1 MSSPSS
7 PGEEAGPNID
17 SRLLEE
23 ERRYLERARS
33 RRTGRAKRGR
43 TRPSE
48 APRVSAQRDLCG
60 LALSG
65 GGIRSATFNLGLL
78 QGLHQLGLLEMFD
91 YLATVSG
98 GGYVGGFW
106 TAWRHYHGKRA
117 GKTSGEGVPE
127 LFPSNAQGSRGAK
140 LSEVGHLREFSN
152 FLNPR
157 LGLMSMD
164 TGRMVVAALSAIIPA
179 LVSALSLIVLALLC
193 WWWLAGVVLI
203 TWPLE
208 ERVLRA
214 EPFLSYALMFLLT
227 CGGLLLGEWMLL
239 VHDRQM
245 KESRGLP
252 PPRLQDTQE
261 LEFRRFGYYLPS
273 TLMATGVVMV
283 LWVWL
288 LGYQPH
294 SGAPDVWRQA
304 PGASLLFG
312 PPPPPMPSRE
322 WLYMFFPA
330 LPWLGA
336 AGTLVMV
343 RWWGSRFVT
352 EWMQRTQLAAVDRV
366 ISRLLLLALLWSA
379 FAGFWLAGWRLYER
393 ITGHERWVVETYTA
407 LVGIVTALTALL
419 AKAHQFLGRRANTP
433 VTPTA
438 KDRLISHLPQFLA
451 YVTLG
456 LIVLG
461 MVQLIFAAQEAG
473 GQWFTGL
480 VVGAATISVLALF
493 LFDPNLLGL
502 HVFYRGRIARTFIGA
517 AHGEAPG
524 QTEPHT
530 KDDVLLHRLRPR
542 PGPLHLICCAAN
554 DLSSADP
561 MASLYRGADSAVL
574 SSVGF
579 SVGKEWKS
587 WKEIGAKGRVPT
599 LAAAMTASGAAFN
612 SHMGSMSMRLG
623 PAVTFLMTAFNLRL
637 GLWAPHPTL
646 AHRRKYERVLVGLP
660 FYKELFGRSRARSRD
675 VLLSDGGHFEN
686 LALYELV
693 RRHCRFILV
702 SDCGMDSDATFDDF
716 ANAVR
721 RVREDFGVEIRID
734 LSPLRADEKNGLAR
748 QPLVVGDIEY
758 PDGDTGV
765 LLLLKPTLT
774 GNEPPDITQYRARN
788 ADFPHETT
796 GDQFYD
802 EAQWEAYRRLGEHV
816 ALTAFRPLRETTA
829 IHEDRAA
836 QLFARARYE
845 WLPVPTGYEERF
857 SRFVARAAELDAL
870 LQRQGD
876 GRLFREVF
884 KEINELDR
892 EAKEQ
897 ARMHGG
903 WLRKVLPRHPAGD
916 GDSHPE
922 ELNPRPEE
930 LSEALHI
937 LRLALLFME
946 EVFLS
951 EALATRYNHPAYQGL
966 MNYFARWAYSM
977 LFRAWWPLLK
987 TQYSQRFTHFL
998 EQRFHLRAM
1007 SDANVGRLSMEEHGF
1022 AMSCWKYQGGR
1033 PAWDETPEG
1042 EHTPGQPPIERL
1054 ISYQLNLPCEG
1065 TARYYIQAAQLIVRT
1080 HRHDGTGRPLV
1091 WDADGGG
1098 GRQVLAWQGDAFYVP
1113 PGLWGSGIRED
1124 FLRRLTST
1132 DELIQ
1137 LEIAGEKK
1145 RGELHEKR
1153 SRERLFSRGMLLV
1166 VRIFVDREAQAARR
1180 NEWAEGVQFYRS
1192 QGFEEPEP
1200 RLKQWLNSKIGEELD
1215 WKPALPWA
1223 PRKDEHW
1230 LPYWLVRTYDPSES
1244 AREDT
1249 SATSAS
1255 EPGAHE
1261 GPALH

>member
-1 MSSPSS
+1 MSSPST
-7 PGEEAGPNID
+7 PGEEAGANID
-17 SRLLEE
+17 SRLLEA
-23 ERRYLERARS
+23 ERQCMEKARS
-33 RRTGRAKRGR
+33 RRQGGTKQGKAGSRDARL
-43 TRPSE
+43 
-48 APRVSAQRDLCG
+48 VSAQRDLCG

-98 GGYVGGFW
+98 GGYIGGFW
-106 TAWRHYHGKRA
+106 TAWRHYHGKPA
-117 GKTSGEGVPE
+117 GEDAPR
-127 LFPSNAQGSRGAK
+127 LFPSDAQGSRGAK

-164 TGRMVVAALSAIIPA
+164 TGRMVVAALSAVIPA
-179 LVSALSLIVLALLC
+179 LISSLSLIVLALVC
-193 WWWLAGVVLI
+193 WWGLAGWVLV
-203 TWPLE
+203 TWPLAGGFP
-208 ERVLRA
+208 RVQ
-214 EPFLSYALMFLLT
+214 PTLSYALMFLLT
-227 CGGLLLGEWMLL
+227 CGGLFLGEWMLS

-252 PPRLQDTQE
+252 PPKMEDAQE
-261 LEFRRFGYYLPS
+261 LEFRRFGYYLPT
-273 TLMATGVVMV
+273 TLLATGVVMA

-288 LGYQPH
+288 LGYHPY
-294 SGAPDVWRQA
+294 SGSPDVWRQA
-304 PGASLLFG
+304 LGASSLFG
-312 PPPPPMPSRE
+312 PPPPSMPLRE
-322 WLYMFFPA
+322 RLYMFFPA
-330 LPWLGA
+330 LPWVGA
-336 AGTLVMV
+336 AGALVMV
-343 RWWGSRFVT
+343 RWLGSRFVT
-352 EWMQRTQLAAVDRV
+352 EWMQRTQMAAVERV

-379 FAGFWLAGWRLYER
+379 FAGFWLAGWRLHEL
-393 ITGHERWVVETYTA
+393 ITGHQRWAAEAYTA
-407 LVGIVTALTALL
+407 LASIVAALTALL
-419 AKAHQFLGRRANTP
+419 AKAHQFLGRRTNKP

-438 KDRLISHLPQFLA
+438 KDWLRAHLPQFLA

-456 LIVLG
+456 LIILG
-461 MVQLIFAAQEAG
+461 MVQLILVAQEAG
-473 GQWFTGL
+473 GHGFLGL
-480 VVGAATISVLALF
+480 VVGAAAITVLTLF

-530 KDDVLLHRLRPR
+530 KDDFLLHLLRPR
-542 PGPLHLICCAAN
+542 SGPVHLLCCAAN

-561 MASLYRGADSAVL
+561 MANLYRGADSAVL

-587 WKEIGAKGRVPT
+587 WEDIRAKKGRVPT

-637 GLWAPHPTL
+637 GLWAPHPTR
-646 AHRRKYERVLVGLP
+646 AHRRGYERVLVGLP

-734 LSPLRADEKNGLAR
+734 LSPLRADGESGLAH
-748 QPLVVGDIEY
+748 QPIVVGDIEY

-816 ALTAFRPLRETTA
+816 ALTAFRPLRETT
-829 IHEDRAA
+829 ELLGDRAA
-836 QLFARARYE
+836 RLFTRARYE

-884 KEINELDR
+884 KELNELDR
-892 EAKEQ
+892 EAKDQ
-897 ARMHGG
+897 ARMHEGM
-903 WLRKVLPRHPAGD
+903 LRRVWPRHPAGSGD
-916 GDSHPE
+916 GHPE
-922 ELNPRPEE
+922 ELDPSPQE

-951 EALATRYNHPAYQGL
+951 EELATRYNHPAYQGL
-966 MNYFARWAYSM
+966 MNYFARWAYST

-998 EQRFHLRAM
+998 EQRFSLPPM
-1007 SDANVGRLSMEEHGF
+1007 SGTRVGRLSTEEHGF

-1042 EHTPGQPPIERL
+1042 EHPPGQPPIERL

-1065 TARYYIQAAQLIVRT
+1065 TPRYYIQAAQLIART
-1080 HRHDGTGRPLV
+1080 HHHETGRPLI
-1091 WDADGGG
+1091 WDEDGGG
-1098 GRQVLAWQGDAFYVP
+1098 GRQVLAWQGDNFYVP
-1113 PGLWGSGIRED
+1113 PGLLGSGIRED

-1132 DELIQ
+1132 DEL
-1137 LEIAGEKK
+1137 LNPEIFGEQK
-1145 RGELHEKR
+1145 RGERHAKQRQE
-1153 SRERLFSRGMLLV
+1153 SLFSRGMLLV

-1192 QGFEEPEP
+1192 QGFEEPGPE
-1200 RLKQWLNSKIGEELD
+1200 LKQWLNAKIGGELD
-1215 WKPALPWA
+1215 WNPALPWS
-1223 PRKDEHW
+1223 RREDEHW
-1230 LPYWLVRTYDPSES
+1230 LPFWLVRTYEPSEP
-1244 AREDT
+1244 ARED
-1249 SATSAS
+1249 AS
-1255 EPGAHE
+1255 PPASYGSGAHE
-1261 GPALH
+1261 GPAPH